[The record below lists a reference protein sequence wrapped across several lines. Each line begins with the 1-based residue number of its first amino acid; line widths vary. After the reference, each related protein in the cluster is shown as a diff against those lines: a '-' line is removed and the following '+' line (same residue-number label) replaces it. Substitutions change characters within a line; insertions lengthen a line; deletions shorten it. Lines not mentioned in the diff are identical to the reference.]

1 MIAYSWVGMNS
12 MTLYNQNQLKLIIM
26 NAYGK
31 KFGFHTPKLSE
42 LNKNLIESLTKVK
55 FIDSSWH
62 NDLCDSI
69 ASEELNIQIFLPNSD
84 IEDFDRELFSTCSI
98 VFYDGKTDYS
108 PYEDKQFT
116 VNEIVDIVNT
126 INN

>member
-1 MIAYSWVGMNS
+1 MNR
-12 MTLYNQNQLKLIIM
+12 
-26 NAYGK
+26 YGQ
-31 KFGFHTPKLSE
+31 KFGFHTPQMSE
-42 LNKNLIESLTKVK
+42 LNKNLIESRTKLK

-84 IEDFDRELFSTCSI
+84 IEDLDKELFNTCVI
-98 VFYDGKTDYS
+98 VSFDGLTDYS
-108 PYEDKQFT
+108 QYEGKQYT